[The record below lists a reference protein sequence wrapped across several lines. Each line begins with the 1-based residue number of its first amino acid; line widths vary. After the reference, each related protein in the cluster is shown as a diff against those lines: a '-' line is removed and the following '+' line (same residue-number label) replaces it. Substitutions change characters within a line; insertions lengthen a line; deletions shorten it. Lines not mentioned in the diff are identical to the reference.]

1 MIIEKTISK
10 KKGKDEYTNN
20 LEQNRIYKNGE
31 ILHPYSII
39 ATTPR
44 GNLVIKHANT
54 IEEIP
59 VTPETMEL
67 VNLFTT
73 KTKPRSKTSKTTIK
87 GKTNKKEETTT
98 KGE

>member
-1 MIIEKTISK
+1 MIIEKTTTK

-39 ATTPR
+39 AVTPR

-59 VTPETMEL
+59 VTPETREL
-67 VNLFTT
+67 LEIFTT
-73 KTKPRSKTSKTTIK
+73 KTKAGKTSKTTIK